1 MTAFATSFATWCQHT
16 AIAEA
21 IRSAP
26 WPFPV
31 IEIFHI
37 AGMVVVFGTVLIL
50 NLRVFGLILRGEP
63 VSQIA
68 QDLTP
73 LTLTGLG
80 VQFASGSLMFIVSAM
95 KFTENALFGIKI
107 VLVIAAVAYHFGIH
121 RNLAISKDAHPGR
134 LRLSA
139 AVSLVLWA
147 GVVLVGLDIGVLS

>member
-1 MTAFATSFATWCQHT
+1 MTAFAEWCQHT
-16 AIAEA
+16 ALATA
-21 IRSAP
+21 IRSAL

-37 AGMVVVFGTVLIL
+37 AGMVVVFGAMLVL
-50 NLRVFGLILRGEP
+50 NLRVFGLILRSEP

-73 LTLTGLG
+73 FTLTGLG
-80 VQFASGSLMFIVSAM
+80 VQFVSGSLMFVTSAM
-95 KFTENALFGIKI
+95 KFTDNAVFGIKI
-107 VLVIAAVAYHFGIH
+107 VLVIAAVSYHFAVH
-121 RNLAISKDAHPGR
+121 RKVAIAEDTPAGR

-147 GVVLVGLDIGVLS
+147 GVVLAGLDIGILS

>member
-1 MTAFATSFATWCQHT
+1 MTAFAEWCQHT

-37 AGMVVVFGTVLIL
+37 AGMVLVFGTVLIL
-50 NLRVFGLILRGEP
+50 NLRVFGLILHSEP

-73 LTLTGLG
+73 FTLTGLG
-80 VQFASGSLMFIVSAM
+80 VQLVSGSLMFMTSAI
-95 KFTENALFGIKI
+95 KFTGNVLFGIKI
-107 VLVIAAVAYHFGIH
+107 GLVIAAVAYHFGIH
-121 RNLAISKDAHPGR
+121 RKVAIAKEAQPNR

-147 GVVLVGLDIGVLS
+147 SVVLAGLGIGVLS

>member
-1 MTAFATSFATWCQHT
+1 MTAFAEWCQHT
-16 AIAEA
+16 AIATA
-21 IRSAP
+21 IRSAL

-37 AGMVVVFGTVLIL
+37 AGMVVVFGTMLVL

-73 LTLTGLG
+73 FTLTGLG
-80 VQFASGSLMFIVSAM
+80 VQLVSGSLMFVTSAM
-95 KFTENALFGIKI
+95 KFTENAVFGIKI
-107 VLVIAAVAYHFGIH
+107 TLVIVAVTYHFAVH
-121 RNLAISKDAHPGR
+121 RRVAIAESTRLGR
-134 LRLSA
+134 MRLSA

-147 GVVLVGLDIGVLS
+147 GVVLAGLDIGVLS